1 MSALEEVRERTTR
14 TLVEAL
20 REHRTL
26 SRAELGLATGLS
38 RTTVTSIVEDLG
50 ARGLILEQA
59 DTGSARR
66 TRGRPPTLVRL
77 HPTAGVALGIS
88 IDQETLEVALVDLA
102 LTVLAHRSA
111 GFEAGTPVESL
122 IDLATELADQT
133 LAEPSVPRG
142 QLIGAT
148 VGLPGP
154 IDPRSG
160 EVHQRILGRWSRHDV
175 GGALSAHLGVPVTIE
190 NDANLEG
197 LAEAA
202 LGAGVGFGTIVYV
215 KTSWGIGGAVI
226 RGGRVYRG
234 RHGHAGEF
242 AHIQVR
248 EDGPVCGCGRRGC
261 LGQLASG
268 HVVRELLA
276 PARGRRPTL
285 REIVGLAGAGDI
297 GATRALTDSGLA
309 IGEAI
314 AGTCLALNPDAVVA
328 GGELGAPGSP
338 LVDGVRHGLERRA
351 LPAAVRAISVLPATL
366 GANAG
371 ALGGASLVV
380 RSSGAA
386 AHLAGQLRNRLK
398 H

>member
-14 TLVEAL
+14 TLADAL

-38 RTTVTSIVEDLG
+38 RSTVASIVDDLG

-59 DTGSARR
+59 DTNGERR
-66 TRGRPPTLVRL
+66 ARGRPPTRVRL

-88 IDQETLEVALVDLA
+88 IDQERLQVALVDLA
-102 LTVLAHRSA
+102 LTVLGRRTAE
-111 GFEAGTPVESL
+111 FEIDTPVDSL
-122 IDLATELADQT
+122 IDLAIELADQT
-133 LAEPSVPRG
+133 LADPSVPRG

-148 VGLPGP
+148 IGLPSP
-154 IDPRSG
+154 IDPHTG
-160 EVHQRILGRWSRHDV
+160 EVHQRILRRWSHHDV
-175 GGALSAHLGVPVTIE
+175 SGALSAHLGAPVTTE
-190 NDANLEG
+190 NDANLEALG
-197 LAEAA
+197 EAA
-202 LGAGVGFGTIVYV
+202 LGAGVGFQTIVYV
-215 KTSWGIGGAVI
+215 KTSWGIGGAIV

-248 EDGPVCGCGRRGC
+248 DDVTGCGCGRLGC
-261 LGQLASG
+261 LGRVASG
-268 HVVRELLA
+268 HVVRASLA
-276 PARGRRPTL
+276 PARGGLPTL
-285 REIVGLAGAGDI
+285 REIVSLAAAGDI
-297 GATRALTDSGLA
+297 GATRALTDSGIA

-338 LVDGVRHGLERRA
+338 LVDGVRYALQRRA
-351 LPAAVRAISVLPATL
+351 LPAAVRAISVLPASL
-366 GANAG
+366 GSSAG

-380 RSSGAA
+380 RSAAAA
-386 AHLAGQLRNRLK
+386 AHLAEQLRRR
-398 H
+398 

>member
-14 TLVEAL
+14 SLVDAL
-20 REHRTL
+20 REHRSL
-26 SRAELGLATGLS
+26 SRAELGSATGLS
-38 RTTVTSIVEDLG
+38 RSTVASIVEDLG

-59 DTGSARR
+59 DAGAGRR
-66 TRGRPPTLVRL
+66 ARGRPPTMVRL

-88 IDQETLEVALVDLA
+88 IDHESMKVALVDLA
-102 LTVLAHRSA
+102 LTVLGHRTA
-111 GFEAGTPVESL
+111 EFEIDTPVESL
-122 IDLATELADQT
+122 IDLAIELADQT
-133 LAEPSVPRG
+133 LADPSVPRG

-160 EVHQRILGRWSRHDV
+160 ELHPRILGRWSRHDV
-175 GGALSAHLGVPVTIE
+175 AGALSASLGVPVTME

-215 KTSWGIGGAVI
+215 KTSWGIGGAII

-248 EDGPVCGCGRRGC
+248 EDVPGCGCGRLGC
-261 LGQLASG
+261 LGRVASG
-268 HVVRELLA
+268 HVVRDLLA
-276 PARGRRPTL
+276 PARGGPPTL
-285 REIVGLAGAGDI
+285 REIVGLAVAGDV

-314 AGTCLALNPDAVVA
+314 AGICLALNPDAVVA

-338 LVDGVRHGLERRA
+338 LVDGLRHALERRA
-351 LPAAVRAISVLPATL
+351 LPAAVRAISVLPASL
-366 GANAG
+366 GSNAG

-380 RSSGAA
+380 RSAGAA
-386 AHLAGQLRNRLK
+386 AHLADQLRRSS
-398 H
+398 